1 MLRMFRLSN
10 EDGLAL
16 LGIAR
21 RAIVSAVAEN
31 RLPDFL
37 PYPLRFSVR
46 QGVFVTLY
54 RSGKLRGCVGQV
66 EDPDPL
72 AEGVVRAAINAAL
85 HDPRFPPVPA
95 EEIAGLD
102 IEISV
107 LSSMERTAPDAIV
120 AGQHGVLV
128 VRPPHKGLLL
138 PRVATERGWSSLR
151 LLEETCVKAGLA
163 ADAWQDRATQVFS
176 FTADVFSEA
185 EIRTISG
192 A

>member
-37 PYPLRFSVR
+37 PYPSQFGVR
-46 QGVFVTLY
+46 RGAFVTLCL
-54 RSGKLRGCVGQV
+54 SGKLRGCVGQV
-66 EDPDPL
+66 EEPEPL

-85 HDPRFPPVPA
+85 HDSRFPPVA
-95 EEIAGLD
+95 VEEIAALE
-102 IEISV
+102 IEVSI
-107 LSSMERTAPDAIV
+107 LSSLERTAPEAIV

-138 PRVATERGWSSLR
+138 PRVATERGWSGLR
-151 LLEETCVKAGLA
+151 LLEEACVKAGLDS
-163 ADAWQDRATQVFS
+163 DAWRDGATQLFS
-176 FTADVFSEA
+176 FTAEVFSEA
-185 EIRTISG
+185 EIRTISD